1 LPIDNKHLLQL
12 RPWGSELDLHMIGR
26 MNEWSFMAGANTM
39 MNNQFQLGQSGKLLL
54 GTLTGLEKFLQDPY
68 AGVRIQG

>member
-1 LPIDNKHLLQL
+1 
-12 RPWGSELDLHMIGR
+12 
-26 MNEWSFMAGANTM
+26 MAGVNTM